1 MSESNL
7 KIVASIE
14 ARMTSSRLPGKV
26 LLEAINGI
34 SMLEF
39 MIQRVR
45 KSKHIDDIVVATT
58 VNKED
63 DPIIELCEKLNIN
76 YFRGSEDDVLSR
88 VLKAHNYMNSDI
100 IVELTGD
107 CPLIDPEI
115 IDKVILEYLDF
126 EYDYVSNDHERS
138 YPLGLDVQV
147 FSKEI
152 LAEVDKKTNN
162 KDDREHVSLYIY
174 SSGEYSLKAVVAEDS
189 LFWPDLRITL
199 DDLGDYNFIKRIIEH
214 FYPKKEFDFKSI
226 EVVTY
231 IKKNKHL
238 LKLLDGVRSSDHSNE
253 KIAKR

>member
-1 MSESNL
+1 MLESNK

-26 LLEAINGI
+26 LLEAIDNI

-39 MIQRVR
+39 MIQRVK
-45 KSKHIDDIVVATT
+45 KSSYIDEIIVATT

-63 DPIIELCEKLNIN
+63 DLIIDLCEKLKIK
-76 YFRGSEDDVLSR
+76 YYRGSEEDVLSR
-88 VLKAHNYMNSDI
+88 VLEAHNYVDSDI

-115 IDKVILEYLDF
+115 IDKVIIEYLNGSF
-126 EYDYVSNDHERS
+126 DYVSNDHERS

-147 FSKEI
+147 FSKKL
-152 LAEVDKKTNN
+152 LAEVDKKTIN

-174 SSGEYSLKAVVAEDS
+174 SSGEYNLKAVIAEDD
-189 LFWPDLRITL
+189 LFWPELRITL
-199 DDLGDYNFIKRIIEH
+199 DDHGDYSFIKKIIEN
-214 FYPKKEFDFKSI
+214 FYPKYGFDFKSEEI
-226 EVVTY
+226 
-231 IKKNKHL
+231 IKFIKMNKGL
-238 LKLLDGVRSSDHSNE
+238 LSLLDGVRASDHSNE

>member
-1 MSESNL
+1 MLDYS
-7 KIVASIE
+7 KKVVASIE

-26 LLEAINGI
+26 LLEAIDGI

-39 MIQRVR
+39 MIQRVK
-45 KSKHIDDIVVATT
+45 KSKYIDDIIVATT
-58 VNKED
+58 INSED
-63 DPIIELCEKLNIN
+63 DKIVELCKKLNIKF
-76 YFRGSEDDVLSR
+76 YRGSEEDVLSR
-88 VLKAHNYMNSDI
+88 VLNAHKFINSDV

-115 IDKVILEYLDF
+115 IDKVILEYLDG

-147 FSKEI
+147 FSTEI
-152 LAEVDKKTNN
+152 LAEVDRKTKN

-199 DDLGDYNFIKRIIEH
+199 DDHGDYNFIRKIIEN
-214 FYPKKEFDFKSI
+214 FYPINGYDFISKDI
-226 EVVTY
+226 ITY
-231 IKKNKHL
+231 IKNNMHL
-238 LKLLDGVRSSDHSNE
+238 LKLLDGVRASDHSNE
-253 KIAKR
+253 KIAKK